1 MPGHQT
7 QGQETLVFAD
17 ELCRPEGKRRQ
28 KRTWVSVR
36 QAAVG
41 SLRWAASA
49 LWCGLAC
56 LTCFVPVSI
65 SHYPNGH
72 WLQGR
77 QELRDVFLEGKE
89 MCFPFCLFFFFF

>member
-36 QAAVG
+36 QPGAG
-41 SLRWAASA
+41 SLGAVVQAGLPYLFCSREHFSLSEWPLASGA
-49 LWCGLAC
+49 PGTL
-56 LTCFVPVSI
+56 
-65 SHYPNGH
+65 
-72 WLQGR
+72 
-77 QELRDVFLEGKE
+77 
-89 MCFPFCLFFFFF
+89 